1 MDAARTIR
9 GKYGGYFSSSVCPS
23 GADRVNRRIALST
36 ILEHVVKKILSLIAV
51 LSLATLTACGQANSA
66 VTLGDINISQTE
78 FQKSVDALLS
88 ERDGVDVSQMQLQ
101 SGGDLNRSQLRFM
114 IITTIFDEIAKELKL
129 DVTKT
134 EVTTTAQELINQ
146 SGGEEA
152 LATNLVAAQIAS
164 TNFDRYIR
172 AIIISDK
179 LTAALQASGISEE
192 EVGTRI
198 SELVTAKGKELGIT
212 VNPRYGTWDHESG
225 DIIATDSADGAV
237 TSPVTN

>member
-1 MDAARTIR
+1 
-9 GKYGGYFSSSVCPS
+9 
-23 GADRVNRRIALST
+23 
-36 ILEHVVKKILSLIAV
+36 LEHVVKKILSLIAV

-78 FQKSVDALLS
+78 FQKSIDTLLS
-88 ERDGVDVSQMQLQ
+88 EREGVDISQMQLQ

-114 IITTIFDEIAKELKL
+114 IITTVFDEIAKELKL
-129 DVTKT
+129 NVTKT
-134 EVTTTAQELINQ
+134 EVTTTAQELITQ

-164 TNFDRYIR
+164 TNFDRYVR

-179 LTAALQASGISEE
+179 LTAALQASGISEA
-192 EVGTRI
+192 EVDARI

-225 DIIATDSADGAV
+225 DIIATDSANGAV
-237 TSPVTN
+237 TSPVTE

>member
-1 MDAARTIR
+1 
-9 GKYGGYFSSSVCPS
+9 
-23 GADRVNRRIALST
+23 
-36 ILEHVVKKILSLIAV
+36 LEHVVKKILSLIAV

-78 FQKSVDALLS
+78 FQKSIDTLLS
-88 ERDGVDVSQMQLQ
+88 EREGVDISQMQLQ

-114 IITTIFDEIAKELKL
+114 IITTVFDEIAKELKL

-134 EVTTTAQELINQ
+134 EVTTTAQALITQ

-164 TNFDRYIR
+164 TNFDRYVR

-179 LTAALQASGISEE
+179 LTAALQASGISEA
-192 EVGTRI
+192 EVDARI

-225 DIIATDSADGAV
+225 DIIATDSANGAV
-237 TSPVTN
+237 TSPVTE

>member
-1 MDAARTIR
+1 M
-9 GKYGGYFSSSVCPS
+9 
-23 GADRVNRRIALST
+23 
-36 ILEHVVKKILSLIAV
+36 KKILSLIAV

-78 FQKSVDALLS
+78 FQKSIDTLLS
-88 ERDGVDVSQMQLQ
+88 EREGVDISQMQLQ

-114 IITTIFDEIAKELKL
+114 IITTVFDEIAKELKL
-129 DVTKT
+129 EVTKT
-134 EVTTTAQELINQ
+134 EVTTTAQELITQ

-164 TNFDRYIR
+164 TNFDRYVR

-179 LTAALQASGISEE
+179 LTAALQASGISEA
-192 EVGTRI
+192 EVDARI

-225 DIIATDSADGAV
+225 DIIATDSANGAV
-237 TSPVTN
+237 TSPVTE

>member
-1 MDAARTIR
+1 M
-9 GKYGGYFSSSVCPS
+9 
-23 GADRVNRRIALST
+23 
-36 ILEHVVKKILSLIAV
+36 KKILSLIAV

-78 FQKSVDALLS
+78 FQKSIDTLLS
-88 ERDGVDVSQMQLQ
+88 EREGVDISQMQLQ

-114 IITTIFDEIAKELKL
+114 IITTVFDEIAKELKL

-134 EVTTTAQELINQ
+134 EVTTTAQELITQ

-164 TNFDRYIR
+164 TNFDRYVR
-172 AIIISDK
+172 AIIIPDK
-179 LTAALQASGISEE
+179 LTAALQASGISEA
-192 EVGTRI
+192 EVDARI

-225 DIIATDSADGAV
+225 DIIATDSANGAV
-237 TSPVTN
+237 TSPVTE

>member
-1 MDAARTIR
+1 
-9 GKYGGYFSSSVCPS
+9 
-23 GADRVNRRIALST
+23 
-36 ILEHVVKKILSLIAV
+36 VKKILSLIAV

-78 FQKSVDALLS
+78 FQKSVDTLLS
-88 ERDGVDVSQMQLQ
+88 EREGVDVSQMQLQ

-114 IITTIFDEIAKELKL
+114 IITTVFDEIAKELKL

-164 TNFDRYIR
+164 INFDRYVR

>member
-1 MDAARTIR
+1 
-9 GKYGGYFSSSVCPS
+9 
-23 GADRVNRRIALST
+23 
-36 ILEHVVKKILSLIAV
+36 LEHVVKKILSLIAV

-78 FQKSVDALLS
+78 FQKSIDTLLS
-88 ERDGVDVSQMQLQ
+88 EREGVDISQMQLQ

-114 IITTIFDEIAKELKL
+114 IITTVFDEIAKELKL

-134 EVTTTAQELINQ
+134 EVTTTAQELITQ

-164 TNFDRYIR
+164 TNFDRYVR

-179 LTAALQASGISEE
+179 LTAALQASGISEA
-192 EVGTRI
+192 EVDARI

-225 DIIATDSADGAV
+225 DIIATDSANGAV
-237 TSPVTN
+237 TSPVTE

>member
-1 MDAARTIR
+1 M
-9 GKYGGYFSSSVCPS
+9 
-23 GADRVNRRIALST
+23 
-36 ILEHVVKKILSLIAV
+36 KKILSLIAV

-78 FQKSVDALLS
+78 FQKSIDTLLS
-88 ERDGVDVSQMQLQ
+88 EREGVDISQMQLQ

-114 IITTIFDEIAKELKL
+114 IITTVFDEIAKELKL
-129 DVTKT
+129 NVTKT
-134 EVTTTAQELINQ
+134 EVTTTAQELITQ

-164 TNFDRYIR
+164 TNFDRYVR

-179 LTAALQASGISEE
+179 LTAALQASGISEA
-192 EVGTRI
+192 EVDARI

-225 DIIATDSADGAV
+225 DIIATDSANGAV
-237 TSPVTN
+237 TSPVTE

>member
-1 MDAARTIR
+1 
-9 GKYGGYFSSSVCPS
+9 
-23 GADRVNRRIALST
+23 
-36 ILEHVVKKILSLIAV
+36 
-51 LSLATLTACGQANSA
+51 

-78 FQKSVDALLS
+78 FQKSIDTLLS
-88 ERDGVDVSQMQLQ
+88 EREGVDISQMQLQ

-114 IITTIFDEIAKELKL
+114 IITTVFDEIAKELKL

-134 EVTTTAQELINQ
+134 EVTTTAQELITQ

-164 TNFDRYIR
+164 TNFDRYVR

-179 LTAALQASGISEE
+179 LTAALQASGISEA
-192 EVGTRI
+192 EVDTRI

-225 DIIATDSADGAV
+225 DIIATDSANGAV
-237 TSPVTN
+237 TSPVTE

>member
-1 MDAARTIR
+1 
-9 GKYGGYFSSSVCPS
+9 
-23 GADRVNRRIALST
+23 
-36 ILEHVVKKILSLIAV
+36 LEPVVKKILSLIAV
-51 LSLATLTACGQANSA
+51 ISLATLTACGQANSA
-66 VTLGDINISQTE
+66 ATLGDITISQTE
-78 FQKSVDALLS
+78 FQASIDTLLS
-88 ERDGVDVSQMQLQ
+88 ERKGVDVSQMQ

-114 IITTIFDEIAKELKL
+114 IITTVFDEIAKELKL
-129 DVTKT
+129 EVTKT
-134 EVTTTAQELINQ
+134 EIATTSQSLISQ

-152 LATNLVAAQIAS
+152 LATNLVSAQIAS

-179 LTAALQASGISEE
+179 LTAALQASGVSEE

-198 SELVTAKGKELGIT
+198 SELVTAKGKELNIT

-237 TSPVTN
+237 TSPTTTE

>member
-23 GADRVNRRIALST
+23 GAYRVNQRLALST

-66 VTLGDINISQTE
+66 VTLGDITITQTE
-78 FQKSVDALLS
+78 FQKTVDTLLA
-88 ERDGVDVSQMQLQ
+88 EREGVDISQMQLQ

-129 DVTKT
+129 EVTKT
-134 EVTTTAQELINQ
+134 EITTTSQELISQ

-152 LATNLVAAQIAS
+152 LATNLVSAQIAS
-164 TNFDRYIR
+164 TNFDRYVR

-179 LTAALQASGISEE
+179 ISAALQASGISEE
-192 EVGTRI
+192 EVGTRL
-198 SELVTAKGKELGIT
+198 SELVTAKGKEIGIT

-225 DIIATDSADGAV
+225 DIIATDSANGAV
-237 TSPVTN
+237 TSPVTE